1 MRIQYFI
8 MKEFTIPLLGV
19 IFVVLIAGS
28 VQSIYADHSFGG
40 KGIFRNADKV
50 NYVATTID
58 SQYQIHVQVVVRN
71 AEGQLVSVHEALQG
85 QYIPHEITDTVFD
98 EMSGK
103 REIVT
108 VDNIKYEKIQNTF
121 HDIRVQD
128 IMVLKKTKT
137 SYQDIRITWYLGFDE
152 NIDGHG
158 SKRLPIFQAAVPVT
172 IAEDDIL
179 TFHWTFLRELN

>member
-1 MRIQYFI
+1 
-8 MKEFTIPLLGV
+8 MKGFVIPLFSV
-19 IFVVLIAGS
+19 IFLVLLAGS
-28 VQSIYADHSFGG
+28 VQSVAADHLLPGEGVF
-40 KGIFRNADKV
+40 KNENDV
-50 NYVATTID
+50 NIASSID
-58 SQYQIHVQVVVRN
+58 SKYQIHLHMIVRN
-71 AEGQLVSVHEALQG
+71 AQNQLVGVSQAVWG
-85 QYIPHEITDTVFD
+85 YYIPHQITDQIFD

-108 VDNIKYEKIQNTF
+108 VDKIKYEKIQNTF
-121 HDIRVQD
+121 YHVGVQEFPF
-128 IMVLKKTKT
+128 KT

>member
-1 MRIQYFI
+1 
-8 MKEFTIPLLGV
+8 MKGFVIPLFSV
-19 IFVVLIAGS
+19 IFLVLLAGS
-28 VQSIYADHSFGG
+28 VQSVVADHLLPGEGVF
-40 KGIFRNADKV
+40 KNENDV
-50 NYVATTID
+50 NIASSID
-58 SQYQIHVQVVVRN
+58 SKYQIHLQMIVRN
-71 AEGQLVSVHEALQG
+71 AQNQLVSVSEAIWG
-85 QYIPHEITDTVFD
+85 YYIPHQITDQIFD

-108 VDNIKYEKIQNTF
+108 IDNIKYEKIQNTF
-121 HDIRVQD
+121 ARVGVQEFPF
-128 IMVLKKTKT
+128 KT
-137 SYQDIRITWYLGFDE
+137 SYQDISMTWYLGFDE

>member
-1 MRIQYFI
+1 MHLIFP
-8 MKEFTIPLLGV
+8 MKGFAMVLLGV
-19 IFVVLIAGS
+19 IFVVLLSGS
-28 VQSIYADHSFGG
+28 VESVAADHLLPGEGVF
-40 KGIFRNADKV
+40 KNENDV
-50 NYVATTID
+50 NIASSID
-58 SQYQIHVQVVVRN
+58 SKYQIHLQMIVRN
-71 AEGQLVSVHEALQG
+71 AQNQLVSVSEAIWG
-85 QYIPHEITDTVFD
+85 YYIPHQITDQIFD

-108 VDNIKYEKIQNTF
+108 IDNIKYEKIQNTF
-121 HDIRVQD
+121 ARVGVQEFPF
-128 IMVLKKTKT
+128 KT
-137 SYQDIRITWYLGFDE
+137 SYQDISMTWYLGFDE